1 MCCAYGIL
9 ANCYLCWIPH
19 MCEREALRKK
29 YNLKEEPMGDCP
41 TALCCGPCAIC
52 QEAREI
58 KFRGRIFFIEKF
70 CF

>member
-1 MCCAYGIL
+1 
-9 ANCYLCWIPH
+9 